1 VRAGRGRHAKH
12 GAAHG
17 DFAAE
22 LGTQDGITVVAIV
35 QDQRKELARGRR
47 PQNDPLSLGKP
58 KDVLFAYT
66 SDSFAGSGFED
77 TMELLNQRFNNAS
90 VSPPV
95 LFETLDEVKTF
106 YAVTRRRVPPSS
118 FRQPAQ
124 GAPDGRGNMFLT
136 PNKAARQFAA
146 PSPPNSKYD
155 AARFD
160 QDEDDCAADD
170 DFAADAATGFAD
182 DAYDNITR
190 LWWPRSDADIFDRD
204 SVTSLEPDDEL
215 DEPDV
220 EPGVPGASDR
230 AASAHE
236 HDALWAEHRIERR
249 IDPKRVVVS
258 KYRLCFPDFF
268 HHL

>member
-1 VRAGRGRHAKH
+1 
-12 GAAHG
+12 
-17 DFAAE
+17 
-22 LGTQDGITVVAIV
+22 
-35 QDQRKELARGRR
+35 
-47 PQNDPLSLGKP
+47 
-58 KDVLFAYT
+58 
-66 SDSFAGSGFED
+66 
-77 TMELLNQRFNNAS
+77 MELLNQRFNNAS

-249 IDPKRVVVS
+249 IDPNRVVVS

-268 HHL
+268 HHF